1 MLNVGDKAP
10 EFQGTTDSGEEVSL
24 KDFTGKKVVLYFYPK
39 DDTPGCTREA
49 CSFRDNI
56 GLVQEKNAVVVG
68 VSVDSVK
75 SHQKFKE
82 KYDLPFPLIS
92 DPDKE
97 LMQAYGVWKEKT
109 NYGRK
114 YMGTERTT
122 VVIDEQGRIA
132 KIFNNVKVDGHTDKV
147 LEAL

>member
-1 MLNVGDKAP
+1 MLNVGDMAP
-10 EFQGTTDSGEEVSL
+10 EFLGTTDSGEEVSL
-24 KDFTGKKVVLYFYPK
+24 KDFPGKKVVLYFYPK

-56 GLVQEKNAVVVG
+56 GTLQEKNAVVVG

-82 KYDLPFPLIS
+82 KYELPFLLIS
-92 DPDKE
+92 DQDKE
-97 LMQAYGVWKEKT
+97 LVQAYGVWKEKV

-132 KIFNNVKVDGHTDKV
+132 RIFNNVKVDGHTDQV

>member
-1 MLNVGDKAP
+1 M
-10 EFQGTTDSGEEVSL
+10 
-24 KDFTGKKVVLYFYPK
+24 
-39 DDTPGCTREA
+39 
-49 CSFRDNI
+49 
-56 GLVQEKNAVVVG
+56 
-68 VSVDSVK
+68 
-75 SHQKFKE
+75 
-82 KYDLPFPLIS
+82 IS

-97 LMQAYGVWKEKT
+97 LVQSYGVWKEKT